1 VSIRDTVVR
10 YKAKSGCEWPELPSQ
25 LQPWESIM
33 QEDRNEEAMRSAAF
47 QNAKSVPFARQRV
60 ERDLITAN
68 GELERKTEQLANSLS
83 LLRATLESTTDGIL
97 VTDGLGNIT
106 DYNERYLKMW
116 HLSPEAMAQANHRR
130 LVVAISQTFRDIEE
144 HSRRLSEIY
153 SANPPETFDVIELS
167 DSRIFERFSRIQCVN
182 ERIVGRVWSYR
193 DITERRRTEEALR
206 DERHVL
212 EILNLTGTAIASTLD
227 LQTLI
232 QTVTDATTTLSGA
245 ELGMCFYNSN
255 GNSENGYR
263 LSASAGLLRENA
275 QDIGDALS
283 QPLLGPATKGRET
296 IRCDDVVKD
305 GRYLDLGIH
314 RDSHRLFP
322 VHSYLAVPLVLR
334 SGEVMGGLFFSHSE
348 IGIFDER
355 IERII
360 VGVASQA
367 SVAIDNA
374 RLFAAAQRAAVEREQ
389 LLERE
394 RIARAAAERMGELKD
409 EFLANLSH
417 ELRTPLSAIVG
428 WSKVLRQG
436 AKDET
441 DLRNG
446 LVTIERNARVQKQLI
461 DDLLDMNR
469 IASGKIRLD
478 IQQVSPISFI
488 EAAIETV
495 RPAADAKG
503 IYIEKL
509 LDAEASPIAGDPG
522 RLQQVVWN
530 LLSNAIKFTS
540 RGGKVRVILRRVNA
554 QAEITVTDTGIG
566 IHPDFLAHVFERF
579 RQEEAARNRRYGGLG
594 LGLSIVK
601 NLVELHGGIVRA
613 ESAGVGS
620 GATFC
625 VQLPLMPV
633 HQMADPDMGASRK
646 SIELKA
652 PDCGGINLSGVKVLV
667 VDDETDARDLIQ
679 RVLSDCNA
687 EVLTAGSAADALL
700 LVESEKPNVLVSD
713 IGMPDIDG
721 YELLKRVRTLEQ
733 SSGGRI
739 PAIALT
745 AFARSEDRT
754 RALRAGFLMHVS
766 KPVEP
771 SELIATVASVTGRSG
786 EIPG

>member
-1 VSIRDTVVR
+1 MPD
-10 YKAKSGCEWPELPSQ
+10 E
-25 LQPWESIM
+25 
-33 QEDRNEEAMRSAAF
+33 RSTQF
-47 QNAKSVPFARQRV
+47 IRQRV
-60 ERDLITAN
+60 ERDLLTAN
-68 GELERKTEQLANSLS
+68 GELERKTEELANSLS

-106 DYNERYLKMW
+106 DFNEQYLKMH
-116 HLSPEAMAQANHRR
+116 HLSREVMVQANHRQ
-130 LVVAISQTFRDIEE
+130 LVVAISPTFRDIEE
-144 HSRRLSEIY
+144 HSRRLTEIY
-153 SANPPETFDVIELS
+153 SVTPPETFDLIELS
-167 DSRIFERFSRIQCVN
+167 DGRILERFSKIQCVN

-193 DITERRRTEEALR
+193 DITDRRRTEEALR

-227 LQTLI
+227 LATLI
-232 QTVTDATTTLSGA
+232 QTVTDATSTLSSA
-245 ELGMCFYNSN
+245 ELGVCFYNSD
-255 GNSENGYR
+255 GNSGDDYC
-263 LSASAGLLRENA
+263 LCASAGLLHENA
-275 QDIGDALS
+275 HNINRALS
-283 QPLLGPATKGRET
+283 QPLFGSPAKGRET
-296 IRCDDVVKD
+296 IRCDDAIKD
-305 GRYLDLGIH
+305 SRCLDLGVH
-314 RDSHRLFP
+314 RIGDGLFP
-322 VHSYLAVPLVLR
+322 IRSYLAVPLVLR
-334 SGEVMGGLFFSHSE
+334 SGEVMGGLFFVHSE
-348 IGIFDER
+348 TGIFDER

-374 RLFAAAQRAAVEREQ
+374 RLFAAAQRAAIEREQ

-394 RIARAAAERMGELKD
+394 RFARAAAERMGELKD

-436 AKDET
+436 AKSEA
-441 DLRNG
+441 DLLNG

-469 IASGKIRLD
+469 IASGKVRLD
-478 IQQVSPISFI
+478 IQPVAPTSFI

-495 RPAADAKG
+495 KPAADAKD
-503 IYIEKL
+503 IHIEKL
-509 LDAEASPIAGDPG
+509 LDPEASPVAGDPG

-540 RGGKVRVILRRVNA
+540 RGGKVQVILARVNS
-554 QAEITVTDTGIG
+554 QAEIRVTDTGVG

-579 RQEEAARNRRYGGLG
+579 RQEEASMSRRYGGLG

-601 NLVELHGGIVRA
+601 HLVELHGGIVRA
-613 ESAGVGS
+613 ESAGEGS
-620 GATFC
+620 GATFY
-625 VQLPLMPV
+625 VQLPLMSTLRMSGRELEV
-633 HQMADPDMGASRK
+633 SRRTAD
-646 SIELKA
+646 LKA
-652 PDCGGINLSGVKVLV
+652 PDFSNINLKGIKVLV
-667 VDDETDARDLIQ
+667 VDDEGDARDLVQ

-687 EVLTAGSAADALL
+687 EVLTAGCASDALL
-700 LVESEKPNVLVSD
+700 LMESEKPNVLVSD

-733 SSGGRI
+733 SRGGRI

-754 RALRAGFLMHVS
+754 RALRAGFLVHIS

-771 SELIATVASVTGRSG
+771 SELVATVASVAGRSG
-786 EIPG
+786 EILQ

>member
-1 VSIRDTVVR
+1 MTD
-10 YKAKSGCEWPELPSQ
+10 
-25 LQPWESIM
+25 
-33 QEDRNEEAMRSAAF
+33 DRNEEEALRSVAF
-47 QNAKSVPFARQRV
+47 QNARSILFARQRV

-68 GELERKTEQLANSLS
+68 RELERKTEELANSLS

-97 VTDGLGNIT
+97 VTDGLGSIT

-116 HLSPEAMAQANHRR
+116 HLSREVMVQANHRR
-130 LVVAISQTFRDIEE
+130 LVVAISPSFKDIDE
-144 HSRRLSEIY
+144 HSRRLTEIY
-153 SANPPETFDVIELS
+153 SAVPPETFDLIELS
-167 DSRIFERFSRIQCVN
+167 DGRIFERFSKIQCVN

-193 DITERRRTEEALR
+193 DITDRRRTEEALR

-212 EILNLTGTAIASTLD
+212 EILNLTGTAVASTLD

-232 QTVTDATTTLSGA
+232 QTVTDATTTLSSA
-245 ELGMCFYNSN
+245 ELGVCYYNSDED
-255 GNSENGYR
+255 SEEVYR
-263 LSASAGLLRENA
+263 LCASAGLLRDKA
-275 QDIGDALS
+275 RDIGAALS
-283 QPLLGPATKGRET
+283 QPLHGPATTGRET
-296 IRCDDVVKD
+296 IRCDDVLND
-305 GRYLDLGIH
+305 RRCIGLGIH
-314 RDSHRLFP
+314 RNSGDPFP
-322 VHSYLAVPLVLR
+322 IRSYLAVPLVLR
-334 SGEVMGGLFFSHSE
+334 SGEVMGGLFFVHSD

-374 RLFAAAQRAAVEREQ
+374 RLFAVAQKAAIEREQ

-394 RIARAAAERMGELKD
+394 RIARTAAERMGELKD

-436 AKDET
+436 ARDET

-446 LVTIERNARVQKQLI
+446 LITIERNARVQQQLI

-469 IASGKIRLD
+469 IASGKVRLD
-478 IQQVSPISFI
+478 IQQIAPISFI

-495 RPAADAKG
+495 RPAADAKD
-503 IYIEKL
+503 IHIEKL
-509 LDAEASPIAGDPG
+509 LDPEASPIAADPG

-540 RGGKVRVILRRVNA
+540 RGGKVQVMLARVNSH
-554 QAEITVTDTGIG
+554 AEITVTDSGIG

-579 RQEEAARNRRYGGLG
+579 RQEEASMNRRYGGLG

-601 NLVELHGGIVRA
+601 HLVELHGGIVRA
-613 ESAGVGS
+613 ESPGVGS
-620 GATFC
+620 GATFY
-625 VQLPLMPV
+625 VQLPLMSAPRTTDRDPGISRRS
-633 HQMADPDMGASRK
+633 AD
-646 SIELKA
+646 LKA
-652 PDCGGINLSGVKVLV
+652 SDFGGINLTGIKVLV
-667 VDDETDARDLIQ
+667 VDDESDARDLVQ
-679 RVLSDCNA
+679 RVLSDCHA
-687 EVLTAGSAADALL
+687 EVLTAGSATDALV
-700 LVESEKPNVLVSD
+700 LVENENPNVLVSD

-733 SSGGRI
+733 SRGGRI

-754 RALRAGFLMHVS
+754 RALRAGFLVHVS

-771 SELIATVASVTGRSG
+771 SELVATVASVTGRSG
-786 EIPG
+786 EILK